1 MSEDS
6 DLEKTEDPTS
16 HKLEKA
22 REKGQVPRS
31 RELTSMLMLAAGISI
46 LLIGGEHLAR
56 QLSAMIS
63 QGLQFDQLLIS
74 NDKQMLRQLGNLLQ
88 QAVAALMPVL
98 LGLMMVGWAAP
109 MLIGGFFFN
118 PGSIKFDLSK
128 MSLLSGLKRLFSSQA
143 LAELLKGVLKVVLV
157 SWVAGWFIWHYWGQM
172 LALIA
177 ESPLDAMGDAL
188 HLIGMCGLLI
198 VLGLVPMVAFDV
210 FYQIWSNI
218 SKLKM
223 TKQEIKDEFKE
234 QEGDPHVK
242 GRIRQQQRAAAR
254 RRMMSDVPKADVIV
268 TNPTH
273 YAVALQY
280 QENKMSAPKVLAKGA
295 GEIALRIKELG
306 NQHRI
311 PQLEA
316 PPLARALYKHS

>member
-109 MLIGGFFFN
+109 MLIGGF
-118 PGSIKFDLSK
+118 
-128 MSLLSGLKRLFSSQA
+128 SLIRVRSS
-143 LAELLKGVLKVVLV
+143 
-157 SWVAGWFIWHYWGQM
+157 
-172 LALIA
+172 LI
-177 ESPLDAMGDAL
+177 
-188 HLIGMCGLLI
+188 
-198 VLGLVPMVAFDV
+198 
-210 FYQIWSNI
+210 
-218 SKLKM
+218 
-223 TKQEIKDEFKE
+223 
-234 QEGDPHVK
+234 
-242 GRIRQQQRAAAR
+242 
-254 RRMMSDVPKADVIV
+254 
-268 TNPTH
+268 
-273 YAVALQY
+273 
-280 QENKMSAPKVLAKGA
+280 
-295 GEIALRIKELG
+295 
-306 NQHRI
+306 
-311 PQLEA
+311 
-316 PPLARALYKHS
+316 